1 MADRRA
7 PLVVIVCHFVASFAA
22 LGLPPFF
29 TDLLPGL
36 GDPGARWAGVL
47 YVVPTACVAIS
58 APLWGRLADRYGR
71 KRLLLRAQLGLA
83 VSFWLASQAQTVAQ
97 FAAVLVLQG
106 LLGGTFSA
114 SHAYLASALRGPRL
128 AGALTAMQFSARAA
142 LVVAP
147 VTVAVL
153 ANRVGP
159 QQLYGWL
166 AVLPLLATLL
176 VARLP
181 EPTVISDIHDTND
194 DDTNIHDTNIH
205 DTNDDVDDIDEQAVQ
220 PARAPGTRSLPPL
233 SPVPLYA
240 LEAAFVFATV
250 VSFPYF
256 LVLLRQQ
263 MPSAGNAMA
272 GTLFALPHLLFLVT
286 ARPALAVL
294 RIRARAGLMAGF
306 AGVALGMVLHAVPLG
321 PVGLVLGRLVLGAGL
336 TAGLVAL
343 SVRTAEVA
351 HGRPPG
357 ALFGTLEMFSKT
369 GAVVAGAAASLL
381 APRLGPAAPCL
392 LGAAVAGASALALV
406 MRGHST
412 RPALDDPTVTSFPL
426 ASSPLARTA
435 A

>member
-1 MADRRA
+1 MAERRA
-7 PLVVIVCHFVASFAA
+7 ALVVIVCHFVASFAA

-29 TDLLPGL
+29 PDLLPGL
-36 GDPGARWAGVL
+36 GDPEARWAGVL

-83 VSFWLASQAQTVAQ
+83 VSFWLASRAQSVAQ

-128 AGALTAMQFSARAA
+128 AGALTAMQFSARSA

-147 VTVAVL
+147 VTVALL
-153 ANRVGP
+153 ATRVGP
-159 QQLYGWL
+159 QELYAWL
-166 AVLPLLATLL
+166 AALPLLAALL

-181 EPTVISDIHDTND
+181 EPPRVA
-194 DDTNIHDTNIH
+194 
-205 DTNDDVDDIDEQAVQ
+205 EQA
-220 PARAPGTRSLPPL
+220 ARTPGSAVAPVL

-256 LVLLRQQ
+256 LVLLREQV
-263 MPSAGNAMA
+263 PAAGNGAA
-272 GTLFALPHLLFLVT
+272 GILFALPHLFFLLA
-286 ARPALAVL
+286 ARPALTVL
-294 RIRARAGLMAGF
+294 RSRPAAGLMVGF
-306 AGVALGMVLHAVPLG
+306 AGVALGLMLHALPAG
-321 PVGLVLGRLVLGAGL
+321 AAGLVLGRLVFGAGL

-357 ALFGTLEMFSKT
+357 ALFGTLEMFSKI
-369 GAVVAGAAASLL
+369 GAVVAGAAASLV
-381 APRLGPAAPCL
+381 APHLGPAAPCL
-392 LGAAVAGASALALV
+392 LGALVAASAAAALF
-406 MRGHST
+406 MRSRTT
-412 RPALDDPTVTSFPL
+412 RPTVDSPETPSAPTPSAPTPSALTPSSLT
-426 ASSPLARTA
+426 SSPLARTA
-435 A
+435 T

>member
-181 EPTVISDIHDTND
+181 EPTVISDIHDTDIRD
-194 DDTNIHDTNIH
+194 DETN
-205 DTNDDVDDIDEQAVQ
+205 DDIDEQAVQ
-220 PARAPGTRSLPPL
+220 QARAPGTRSLPPL